1 MTRRACQG
9 STARRGQEGMALVF
23 ALFML
28 VALGLAG
35 ASALLVGS
43 AGARATRNAR
53 GAAQVHFV
61 AESGLSDALQAI
73 NAVGVVDFQAD
84 VVNQWTGWYGDGSRS
99 FGPVAGYTYSVASV
113 ASAANPAGVGRLV
126 ATATGPEGTR
136 NVVVANVTRSNIPST
151 SPGAIYLAQDAH
163 TDATFVGNA
172 FAVDGNDH
180 NYTGGAGPNPPV
192 PGITTRN
199 DTNTQEVVN
208 SRASQ
213 QRDNV
218 TGQGYLTGPPIVPSV
233 VPSPAAPTVA
243 QMNQVINDLLGR
255 AGVVTNNGNQV
266 NGNATF
272 GTTATPQIT
281 HFSNASGVTIKGN
294 GNASGAGIMIV
305 EGDLTIQGSFDFKG
319 LVIVRGRTNVLNDP
333 SETQVTGN
341 ATVYGSLWTQDFN
354 LVVGGSAIVYYS
366 SQALQLA
373 NDVGGGGAL
382 PAPLAVSSLA
392 DCAQL
397 PAGVGGCP

>member
-1 MTRRACQG
+1 MHRCARQHRI
-9 STARRGQEGMALVF
+9 RRGQEGMALVF

-28 VALGLAG
+28 MALGMAG

-53 GAAQVHFV
+53 SASQVHYV
-61 AESGLSDALQAI
+61 AESGLSDALQTI

-84 VVNQWTGWYGDGSRS
+84 VANQWAGWFGNGSRS
-99 FGPVAGYTYSVASV
+99 FGPVAGYSYTVAPVVSGT
-113 ASAANPAGVGRLV
+113 NPAGAGRLV

-136 NVVVANVTRSNIPST
+136 NVVVANITRSNIPST
-151 SPGAIYLAQDAH
+151 SPGAIYLAQDSA
-163 TDATFVGNA
+163 TNATFVGNA

-199 DTNTQEVVN
+199 DSNTQEVLA
-208 SRASQ
+208 SLSSQ

-218 TGQGYLTGPPIVPSV
+218 TGQGYLNGPPIVASV
-233 VPSPAAPTVA
+233 ATSPIAPTVA
-243 QMNQVINDLLGR
+243 QMNQVINDLLAR
-255 AGVVTNNGNQV
+255 SGVITNNGSQM
-266 NGNATF
+266 NGGNTF
-272 GTTATPQIT
+272 GTTAAPQIT

-294 GNASGAGIMIV
+294 GNASGVGIMIV

-333 SETQVTGN
+333 SETEVTGN

-373 NDVGGGGAL
+373 NTVGGGGAL
-382 PAPLAVSSLA
+382 PSPLAVASLA
-392 DCAQL
+392 DCAQV